1 MKVKE
6 KVKCLKC
13 GFENFPGAKY
23 CSNCGEKLAAPVSVK
38 ALEGLEDLFTLHLV
52 GSLYVLTSLVFNAV
66 VRASLFLAIPYL
78 ASGVLGLVSAWT
90 LHSLSSGK
98 SHRWRRWVKLASAMS
113 IALGLAGTLT
123 LFLIGLG
130 LRGIVG
136 PAWLIF
142 VINAWKLWKNRS
154 KL

>member
-1 MKVKE
+1 
-6 KVKCLKC
+6 
-13 GFENFPGAKY
+13 
-23 CSNCGEKLAAPVSVK
+23 
-38 ALEGLEDLFTLHLV
+38 
-52 GSLYVLTSLVFNAV
+52 
-66 VRASLFLAIPYL
+66 
-78 ASGVLGLVSAWT
+78 
-90 LHSLSSGK
+90 
-98 SHRWRRWVKLASAMS
+98 MS